1 MPEPEKKSIID
12 VASFAKALN
21 MAGITTIP
29 VLRRGDSVQSIRL
42 SICNLQQ
49 SKCPQISSKAAL
61 SVSECLAHQHDRE
74 TGE

>member
-29 VLRRGDSVQSIRL
+29 VLRRGDSVQSIRP
-42 SICNLQQ
+42 SICSLQL
-49 SKCPQISSKAAL
+49 SNCPQISSKAAL
-61 SVSECLAHQHDRE
+61 SVSECLEHQQD
-74 TGE
+74 GENGE